1 MKFSERIRE
10 SIVYFVSVGADST
23 LPMILNGLLS
33 EFLELLNGSIIAMVD
48 ISFLLSF
55 QITFKGKKCFI
66 PGVSMSLLLMY
77 SGVRSVV
84 SSQCSVVRHC
94 F

>member
-1 MKFSERIRE
+1 MKFNERIRE

-23 LPMILNGLLS
+23 HSMILNGLLS

-55 QITFKGKKCFI
+55 QITFKERKMFYSSWSEGLYLAGQYYGYGGKNED
-66 PGVSMSLLLMY
+66 
-77 SGVRSVV
+77 
-84 SSQCSVVRHC
+84 
-94 F
+94 